1 MRRTDHTPAALKQ
14 RLRSL
19 MRTQGNRVSGFPA
32 NFFSPVQRPRGRPP
46 AIVRQLHALRA
57 VPRLPRRAQ
66 GTVPGRRTATTSRR
80 GRAAPSMTSSPATT
94 LEIFSPLP
102 IEATQSPD
110 SAHTADVTQSRVSPQ
125 QPGSTRA
132 PGSPQPAATATQA
145 PEGLGPLSLDALE
158 VAPRASRASPLSPT
172 SAERAVV
179 EIFADVSRE
188 TVLEYD
194 GRSIHHNTKVYRTIG
209 IESRQDVLR
218 AGLDAMNSSPFAMT
232 FQERAPLSC
241 KDVRDIRLSIEAPFA
256 DATIVFWNNLLFQQD
271 VIELVKE
278 ELYAMA
284 NIRFLMSGVNM
295 CPRQRAL
302 GLNRFCLAF
311 DAVKVVDAPCSRKAS
326 HLRMFIYKSTYSG

>member
-1 MRRTDHTPAALKQ
+1 MVRTSFSFDDDKQLVQLARAYEDAGSRICWNDVAHSMRRTDHTPAALKQ

-80 GRAAPSMTSSPATT
+80 
-94 LEIFSPLP
+94 IFSPLP

-158 VAPRASRASPLSPT
+158 VAPR
-172 SAERAVV
+172 
-179 EIFADVSRE
+179 
-188 TVLEYD
+188 
-194 GRSIHHNTKVYRTIG
+194 
-209 IESRQDVLR
+209 
-218 AGLDAMNSSPFAMT
+218 
-232 FQERAPLSC
+232 
-241 KDVRDIRLSIEAPFA
+241 
-256 DATIVFWNNLLFQQD
+256 
-271 VIELVKE
+271 
-278 ELYAMA
+278 
-284 NIRFLMSGVNM
+284 
-295 CPRQRAL
+295 
-302 GLNRFCLAF
+302 
-311 DAVKVVDAPCSRKAS
+311 
-326 HLRMFIYKSTYSG
+326 